1 LIHTLLLESMAGFA
15 GAVMLTDLDDF
26 IAPSQACTNPLFV
39 SKPDET
45 KQDSTPDAGVV

>member
-1 LIHTLLLESMAGFA
+1 MAGFA

-39 SKPDET
+39 TKPVRAID
-45 KQDSTPDAGVV
+45 QAIPAAGVV